1 MLNEVE
7 EAREQLRIQTKQH
20 EIDLKDWSDKV
31 IVLEQSNQTY
41 NTQINILQ
49 KDLSKYQEAARSA
62 YQNYE
67 RELQLHATAEQ
78 QLRLD
83 YECICVY
90 VCFMYCLYNIF
101 VCLDIM

>member
-31 IVLEQSNQTY
+31 LVLEQSNQTY
-41 NTQINILQ
+41 NTQISILQ

-78 QLRLD
+78 QLR
-83 YECICVY
+83 
-90 VCFMYCLYNIF
+90 
-101 VCLDIM
+101 